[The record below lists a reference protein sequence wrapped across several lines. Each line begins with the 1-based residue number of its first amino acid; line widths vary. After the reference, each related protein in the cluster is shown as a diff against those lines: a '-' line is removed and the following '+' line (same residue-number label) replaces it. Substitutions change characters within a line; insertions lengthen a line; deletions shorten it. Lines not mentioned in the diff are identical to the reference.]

1 LCDPLGCEAL
11 EPRTWITDAAGCV
24 LLDDLLEGTWRFVV
38 IAEGHV
44 AREIGPLE
52 LRAGDSPTAEL
63 DLGEL
68 QLAPVH

>member
-1 LCDPLGCEAL
+1 
-11 EPRTWITDAAGCV
+11 V